1 MTSLTKATS
10 LRVRVTR
17 PDGVILN
24 ETVIRPDDRI
34 IVANQQSSFFIKL
47 DIDADAKA
55 EVSTILI
62 LWLIF
67 D

>member
-1 MTSLTKATS
+1 

-24 ETVIRPDDRI
+24 ETVIRPDDRVI
-34 IVANQQSSFFIKL
+34 AANQQSPFFVKL
-47 DIDADAKA
+47 DIDVGAKA
-55 EVSTILI
+55 EVSSILI
-62 LWLIF
+62 SWPIF